1 MVVVL
6 QNNKRGVLRQD
17 LLSSGSSVVVT
28 DSTIFPTLA
37 VGEYF
42 YLTISRLDGTSEIV
56 KVVSVS
62 GATLT
67 VLRAQEGT
75 IAREFPAGSFVEIR
89 VTAASVRDAAQDIV
103 DALTLIALGI
113 TATAAELNTLDGIT
127 ASTAELNILD
137 GVVAST
143 AEINV
148 LDGMTAST
156 TELNVLDGIL
166 SSTAELNILDGV
178 TATAA
183 EINILDGVT
192 ATAAE
197 INTLDGVTATT
208 AEINVLDG
216 ILSSTT
222 ELNFLDGL
230 PGVTGKTSLVGSTI
244 IAAGTQGERD
254 GSPLAGYF
262 RFNST
267 LSRFEGFNGTL
278 WGAVGGGATG
288 GAADAVFIE
297 NDQVVT
303 ANYTINT
310 GKHAMSTGPITINSG
325 VIVTVPSGSNWV
337 VI

>member
-103 DALTLIALGI
+103 DALTLTALGI

-156 TELNVLDGIL
+156 TEL
-166 SSTAELNILDGV
+166 
-178 TATAA
+178 
-183 EINILDGVT
+183 
-192 ATAAE
+192 
-197 INTLDGVTATT
+197 
-208 AEINVLDG
+208 NVLDG